1 MMKLQNSNL
10 LAFGLFILALPF
22 FLFGCKDDDVDPP
35 ESNTP
40 SYILEESVFGCSSY
54 QLVTPDVDFQIN
66 HVHDFGEFLIYGG
79 FDNLMISDA
88 NSGEI
93 LLNEPIGVNEF
104 LEKNSKLMI
113 CSKEGIY
120 ELDLDMNLTKRSDI
134 GCSDMLD
141 YSDGTLLLT
150 LNSTNQLPF
159 NIIYEWDDTQGLLAY
174 SNPHQAPDCVNLG
187 YLAEASNG
195 DIWGLNCNAELLRFR
210 NKEFLNYFSRDS
222 IPLISDYND
231 GIFIEPYGDDM
242 IVVGKNGIGT
252 YQVLK
257 YQNNDW
263 IVLFDISGTNSNNTD
278 QDIEM
283 IKPSIVETMI
293 RNDKLYVATTVASCR
308 GIHVFDITKNELLS
322 PDDYYV
328 VQDTELE
335 GQCINDIFEAANGD
349 IIVVTLGNDV
359 TVMNCN

>member
-1 MMKLQNSNL
+1 MKLQTSDFIG
-10 LAFGLFILALPF
+10 FGLFLIILPI
-22 FLFGCKDDDVDPP
+22 FLFSCKDDDVEPTT
-35 ESNTP
+35 STNP
-40 SYILEESVFGCSSY
+40 SYILEESVFGCTNY

-66 HVHDFGEFLIYGG
+66 FVHDFDDYLIYGG
-79 FDNLMISDA
+79 FENLVISDA
-88 NSGEI
+88 ITGEI

-104 LEKNSKLMI
+104 LEYNSKLMI
-113 CSKEGIY
+113 CSSDGIY
-120 ELDLDMNLTKRSDI
+120 ELDNEMNLTKRSEI
-134 GCSDMLD
+134 GCSDMLT
-141 YSDGTLLLT
+141 YSDGKLLLT
-150 LNSTNQLPF
+150 LNSNNQLPF
-159 NIIYEWDDTQGLLAY
+159 NIIYEWDDAQGLVAY
-174 SNPHQAPDCVNLG
+174 SNPHDAPGCINLG
-187 YLAEASNG
+187 YLTEASNG

-210 NKEFLNYFSRDS
+210 NQEFLNYFSRDS
-222 IPLISDYND
+222 MPLNSDYNE
-231 GIFIEPYGDDM
+231 GIFFEPYGDDM

-257 YQNNDW
+257 YQNDEW
-263 IVLFDISGTNSNNTD
+263 IVLFDISGANQNTD

-328 VQDTELE
+328 VKDPELE
-335 GQCINDIFEAANGD
+335 GQCINDIYETSNGD

-359 TVMNCN
+359 SIMNCN